1 VRGKIGS
8 SNTAVLTL
16 SGSPSD
22 PASKAI
28 AIKTTVTPLEGGWAR
43 LESFAGRGYGQA
55 LGW

>member
-1 VRGKIGS
+1 MRGKIGS